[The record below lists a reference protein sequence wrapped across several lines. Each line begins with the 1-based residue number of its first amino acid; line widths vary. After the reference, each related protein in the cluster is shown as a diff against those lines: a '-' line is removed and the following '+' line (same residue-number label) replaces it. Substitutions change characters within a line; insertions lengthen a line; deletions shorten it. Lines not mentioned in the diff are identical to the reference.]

1 MKRRKK
7 ARRIMP
13 PPRTRTDLEQEFGEV
28 WDTQELAT
36 EFVITSIIGLEVVVR
51 RKADNVVGMLSYQN
65 EPRLYYR
72 FVEAPATEPKE

>member
-1 MKRRKK
+1 MKKRKK

-13 PPRTRTDLEQEFGEV
+13 TPRTRTDLEQEFGKV

-51 RKADNVVGMLSYQN
+51 RKADNVVGMLTYQN
-65 EPRLYYR
+65 EPRLFYR
-72 FVEAPATEPKE
+72 WVEASGTEPKE

>member
-1 MKRRKK
+1 MKKRKK

-13 PPRTRTDLEQEFGEV
+13 PPRTRTDLEQEFGKV